1 MLQIQFVDKLRNA
14 VGEFRHRGQ
23 SIGFVPTMGNLHEG
37 HLALVRYAK
46 EVADT
51 VIVSIFVNPLQFDQ
65 ADDLQ
70 AYPKTLEEDVR
81 QLKALDVELLFIPEV
96 SDIYPNDISTV
107 ARVEVPGISERLEGA
122 SRAGHFTGVATVVAK
137 LFNLVQPDIAVF
149 GEKDYQQLAVIHKMV
164 KELNFPIEVLS
175 IPTVRESSGL
185 AMSSRNNYLSEEQR
199 SQAAGLS
206 QILNQLAD
214 SIRSGERNYR
224 KLEDNGSEMLL
235 KSGFKPDYLEVCQSK
250 TLLPASD
257 PNDSL
262 VILVAAWLGPARLI
276 DNICLSAP
284 HN

>member
-81 QLKALDVELLFIPEV
+81 LLKALDVDVLFIPEV
-96 SDIYPNDISTV
+96 SDIYPNDILTV
-107 ARVEVPGISERLEGA
+107 VRVEVPGISERLEGA

>member
-1 MLQIQFVDKLRNA
+1 
-14 VGEFRHRGQ
+14 
-23 SIGFVPTMGNLHEG
+23 
-37 HLALVRYAK
+37 
-46 EVADT
+46 
-51 VIVSIFVNPLQFDQ
+51 
-65 ADDLQ
+65 
-70 AYPKTLEEDVR
+70 
-81 QLKALDVELLFIPEV
+81 
-96 SDIYPNDISTV
+96 
-107 ARVEVPGISERLEGA
+107 
-122 SRAGHFTGVATVVAK
+122 
-137 LFNLVQPDIAVF
+137 VF

-199 SQAAGLS
+199 SQAAGLR

-224 KLEDNGSEMLL
+224 KLEGNGSELLL
-235 KSGFKPDYLEVCQSK
+235 KSGFKPDYLEVCHSE

-257 PNDSL
+257 ADDSL

>member
-1 MLQIQFVDKLRNA
+1 MLQVQFVDKLRNA

-51 VIVSIFVNPLQFDQ
+51 VIVSIFVNPLQFDK

-70 AYPKTLEEDVR
+70 AYPRTLEEDIR
-81 QLKALDVELLFIPEV
+81 ALKALDVDLLFIPEV
-96 SDIYPNDISTV
+96 SDIYPSDLSTV

-199 SQAAGLS
+199 SQAARLS

-235 KSGFKPDYLEVCQSK
+235 KSGFKPDYLEVCHSK

-257 PNDSL
+257 ADDSL

-284 HN
+284 P

>member
-1 MLQIQFVDKLRNA
+1 MQQVQTPDKLRSA
-14 VGEFRHRGQ
+14 VQQYRQSGQ

-46 EVADT
+46 DAADS
-51 VIVSIFVNPLQFDQ
+51 VVVSIFVNPLQFDQ
-65 ADDLQ
+65 ADDLE
-70 AYPKTLEEDVR
+70 AYPKTLEEDIR
-81 QLKALDVELLFIPEV
+81 QLEALDVDLLFVPEV
-96 SDIYPNDISTV
+96 GDIYPNDMTSV

-122 SRAGHFTGVATVVAK
+122 TRAGHFTGVATVVAK

-224 KLEDNGSEMLL
+224 ELEANGAEMLL
-235 KSGFKPDYLEVCQSK
+235 KDGFRLDYLEVCHGE

-257 PNDSL
+257 KDDSL
-262 VILVAAWLGPARLI
+262 ILLAAAWLGPARLI
-276 DNICLSAP
+276 DNVSLSLP

>member
-1 MLQIQFVDKLRNA
+1 MRQIQLVDKLRNA
-14 VGEFRHRGQ
+14 VGEFRHGGQ

-46 EVADT
+46 EVADA

-70 AYPKTLEEDVR
+70 AYPKTLDEDVR
-81 QLKALDVELLFIPEV
+81 QLKALDVDLLFIPEV
-96 SDIYPNDISTV
+96 SDIYPSDILTV
-107 ARVEVPGISERLEGA
+107 ARVEVPGVSERLEGA

-175 IPTVRESSGL
+175 IPTVREPSGL

-257 PNDSL
+257 ADDSL
-262 VILVAAWLGPARLI
+262 VILAAARLGPARLI

-284 HN
+284 RN

>member
-1 MLQIQFVDKLRNA
+1 MLQVQTTDKLRNA

-70 AYPKTLEEDVR
+70 AYPKTLDEDVR
-81 QLKALDVELLFIPEV
+81 QLKALDVDVLFIPEV
-96 SDIYPNDISTV
+96 SDIYPNDILTV
-107 ARVEVPGISERLEGA
+107 VRVEVPGISERLEGA

-235 KSGFKPDYLEVCQSK
+235 KSGFKPDYLEVCQSE

-257 PNDSL
+257 ADDSL

-276 DNICLSAP
+276 DNICLSAA

>member
-81 QLKALDVELLFIPEV
+81 LLKALDVDVLFIPEV
-96 SDIYPNDISTV
+96 SDIYPNDILTV
-107 ARVEVPGISERLEGA
+107 VRVEVPGISERLEGA

-284 HN
+284 P

>member
-70 AYPKTLEEDVR
+70 AYPKTLDEDVR
-81 QLKALDVELLFIPEV
+81 QLKALDVDVLFIPEV
-96 SDIYPNDISTV
+96 SDIYPNDILTV
-107 ARVEVPGISERLEGA
+107 VRVEVPGISERLEGA

-214 SIRSGERNYR
+214 SIRSGERNY
-224 KLEDNGSEMLL
+224 
-235 KSGFKPDYLEVCQSK
+235 
-250 TLLPASD
+250 
-257 PNDSL
+257 
-262 VILVAAWLGPARLI
+262 
-276 DNICLSAP
+276 
-284 HN
+284 

>member
-1 MLQIQFVDKLRNA
+1 MQQVQKPENLRSA
-14 VGEFRHRGQ
+14 VQKYRQSGQ

-46 EVADT
+46 DAADS
-51 VIVSIFVNPLQFDQ
+51 VVVSIFVNPLQFDQ
-65 ADDLQ
+65 ADDLE
-70 AYPKTLEEDVR
+70 AYPQTLEEDIR
-81 QLKALDVELLFIPEV
+81 QLEALEVDLLFVPEV
-96 SDIYPNDISTV
+96 GDIYPNDMTTV

-122 SRAGHFTGVATVVAK
+122 VRAGHFTGVATVVAK

-224 KLEDNGSEMLL
+224 ELEDNGAEMLL
-235 KSGFKPDYLEVCQSK
+235 KDGFRPDYLEVCHGE

-257 PNDSL
+257 KDDSL
-262 VILVAAWLGPARLI
+262 ILLAAAWLGPARLI
-276 DNICLSAP
+276 DNVSLSLP

>member
-51 VIVSIFVNPLQFDQ
+51 VVVSIFVNPLQFDQ

>member
-1 MLQIQFVDKLRNA
+1 
-14 VGEFRHRGQ
+14 
-23 SIGFVPTMGNLHEG
+23 
-37 HLALVRYAK
+37 LALVRYAK

-81 QLKALDVELLFIPEV
+81 LLKALDVDVLFIPEV
-96 SDIYPNDISTV
+96 SDIYPNDILTV
-107 ARVEVPGISERLEGA
+107 VRVEVPGISERLEGA

>member
-1 MLQIQFVDKLRNA
+1 MQRVQTPDKLRSA
-14 VGEFRHRGQ
+14 VQKYRQSGQ
-23 SIGFVPTMGNLHEG
+23 SVGFVPTMGNLHEG

-46 EVADT
+46 DASDAV
-51 VIVSIFVNPLQFDQ
+51 VVSIFVNPLQFDQ
-65 ADDLQ
+65 ADDLE

-81 QLKALDVELLFIPEV
+81 QLEALDVDLLFVPEV
-96 SDIYPNDISTV
+96 GDIYPNDMATS

-122 SRAGHFTGVATVVAK
+122 TRAGHFTGVATVVAK

-149 GEKDYQQLAVIHKMV
+149 GEKDYQQLAVIYKMV

-199 SQAAGLS
+199 FQAAGLS

-224 KLEDNGSEMLL
+224 ELEANGAEMLL
-235 KSGFKPDYLEVCQSK
+235 KDGFRPDYLEVCHGE

-257 PNDSL
+257 KDDSL
-262 VILVAAWLGPARLI
+262 ILLAAAWLGPARLI
-276 DNICLSAP
+276 DNVSLSLP

>member
-51 VIVSIFVNPLQFDQ
+51 VVVSIFVNPLQFDQ

-81 QLKALDVELLFIPEV
+81 LLKALDVDVLFIPEV
-96 SDIYPNDISTV
+96 SDIYPNDILTV
-107 ARVEVPGISERLEGA
+107 VRVEVPGISERLEGA

>member
-1 MLQIQFVDKLRNA
+1 MLQIQFVDKLRDA

-81 QLKALDVELLFIPEV
+81 LLKALDVDVLFIPEV
-96 SDIYPNDISTV
+96 SDIYPNDILTV
-107 ARVEVPGISERLEGA
+107 VRVEVPGISERLEGA

-257 PNDSL
+257 ADDSL

>member
-1 MLQIQFVDKLRNA
+1 MLQVQFVDKLRNA

-51 VIVSIFVNPLQFDQ
+51 VIVSIFVNPLQFDK

-70 AYPKTLEEDVR
+70 AYPRTLEEDIR
-81 QLKALDVELLFIPEV
+81 ALKALDVDLLFIPEV
-96 SDIYPNDISTV
+96 SDIYPSDISTV

-199 SQAAGLS
+199 SQAARLS

-235 KSGFKPDYLEVCQSK
+235 KSGFKPDYLEVCHSK

-257 PNDSL
+257 ADDSL

-284 HN
+284 P